1 MRRNRVQ
8 ILGEQR
14 AHVFQRHGM
23 WFIVHKIDGRDCK
36 LVGYSLREVQRK
48 YLSKF
53 PGMLMQD
60 VAA

>member
-1 MRRNRVQ
+1 MQ

-23 WFIVHKIDGRDCK
+23 WFIVHKIDCRDCK
-36 LVGYSLREVQRK
+36 WVGYSLREVQRK

-53 PGMLMQD
+53 PGMLMQE